1 MAKPRFKLESRVGVA
16 AIKCSHRPE
25 QAESLVG
32 KNGVHADMFTTQVSL
47 QKIKKTRM
55 LREREDLVARVREA
69 SEKSG
74 VGNGAEKVRAS
85 ILPGRE

>member
-1 MAKPRFKLESRVGVA
+1 
-16 AIKCSHRPE
+16 
-25 QAESLVG
+25 
-32 KNGVHADMFTTQVSL
+32 MFTTQVSL